1 MFSLLA
7 YKLNIEFWRDI
18 GIIFTRPISELPPR
32 PMIAG
37 APPLPEPQK
46 SGLKP
51 RRAVIKKKL

>member
-37 APPLPEPQK
+37 APPFARASK
-46 SGLKP
+46 IGLK
-51 RRAVIKKKL
+51 AAASGN